1 MVKLKDRQFYNVGT
15 GRTEMVPTD
24 YIEVV
29 KFKNGKYALLGLS
42 KDNVKMFKL
51 FSTKELDKMEKKY
64 GKTRRY
70 RPK

>member
-29 KFKNGKYALLGLS
+29 KWEICFIGIIK
-42 KDNVKMFKL
+42 
-51 FSTKELDKMEKKY
+51 
-64 GKTRRY
+64 RQR
-70 RPK
+70 